1 MTTRTTEIL
10 TENLHRIRERIEA
23 ACQRAGRSASD
34 VTLVAVS
41 KYAELDW
48 VRALVDLGI
57 TDLGESRPQQLAA
70 RAAELPAAIR
80 WHLIG
85 HLQRNKVEL
94 VLPLVTRIH
103 SVDSVRLLEAIN
115 RESQRL
121 GSRAR
126 LLLEVNV
133 SGEQSKD
140 GFGSDSLLEAWT
152 TICQQHAVQ
161 IDGLMTMAPLTKTM
175 EEARPIFRALR
186 ELRDRLAATSNGRW
200 TLPDLSMGMSG
211 DFEIAIEEGA
221 TLVRVGSGL
230 FEGLNQ

>member
-1 MTTRTTEIL
+1 MTTRTTKIL

-23 ACQRAGRSASD
+23 ACHRSGRSASD
-34 VTLVAVS
+34 ITLVAVS
-41 KYAELDW
+41 KYATLDW

-70 RAAELPAAIR
+70 RVAELPTSIR

-94 VLPLVTRIH
+94 ILPVVTRIH

-115 RESQRL
+115 KESQRL

-133 SGEQSKD
+133 AGEQSKD
-140 GFGSDSLLEAWT
+140 GFGPESLLEAWT
-152 TICQQHAVQ
+152 TICQQNAVH
-161 IDGLMTMAPLTKTM
+161 IDGLMTMAPLTKTV
-175 EEARPIFRALR
+175 EEARPVFRALR
-186 ELRDRLAATSNGRW
+186 ELRDRLAAMSNGRW

-221 TLVRVGSGL
+221 TLIRVGSGL
-230 FEGLNQ
+230 FDGLSQ